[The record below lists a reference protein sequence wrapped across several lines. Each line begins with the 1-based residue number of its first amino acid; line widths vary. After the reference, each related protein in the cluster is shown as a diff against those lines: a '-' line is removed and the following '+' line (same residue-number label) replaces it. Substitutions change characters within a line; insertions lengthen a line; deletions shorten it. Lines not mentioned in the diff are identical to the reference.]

1 MPTRSEIISECGQ
14 IQASR
19 LRDFRILQHC
29 DLISKLSL
37 WFFSQAARASG
48 KASREAFTNKSNLA
62 QPMSEDS
69 CHLSHRRYH
78 SSYHSSYII
87 APSLT
92 KKESGTWSVKSS
104 ASQDGTRFW
113 MFEMVC
119 WHVCHVDSPHAA
131 LHSSMLGKM
140 EATPSTRWRIPCGIR
155 KRIHQKWS
163 MVIEIWLKY
172 WNYINYYWNMI
183 ANTVEILLKYL
194 KDTWNILGLYFN
206 Y

>member
-19 LRDFRILQHC
+19 LRDFCILQHC
-29 DLISKLSL
+29 DLISKLGL
-37 WFFSQAARASG
+37 WFISH
-48 KASREAFTNKSNLA
+48 
-62 QPMSEDS
+62 S
-69 CHLSHRRYH
+69 CHLSH
-78 SSYHSSYII
+78 SSYHSSYPLVNVYI
-87 APSLT
+87 AM
-92 KKESGTWSVKSS
+92 E
-104 ASQDGTRFW
+104 
-113 MFEMVC
+113 VC

-172 WNYINYYWNMI
+172 WNYINYYWNTI
-183 ANTVEILLKYL
+183 EHTIEILLKYL
-194 KDTWNILGLYFN
+194 KDTWNILGMYFD